1 MRPADDW
8 SSSTRHISRR
18 DDAPALPGQLVFI
31 YYGNASPKQ
40 HHRFTFKEI
49 EMRAAKIWVF
59 SFYVLLAVI
68 MLALGGLGL
77 VGLAPRTEAQT
88 TSVGLCPTWPLPLP
102 SEIGPVKYEALLA
115 QYVNNYCY
123 QHDKSWHGDA
133 QYRDT
138 GFFIGG
144 KKLGTHNSV
153 RVYYSPEMYE
163 WMKDGEHEGKIP
175 EKATIIKEMYPM
187 PASQSY
193 TNDDMTGL
201 AIMVRDSKI
210 AWDGWY
216 WSDGG
221 GTISYAYNYPTA
233 GYALYCMNCHAST
246 ATGSLTF
253 SALRNIEGDP
263 IVFNPTIAPNQITV
277 KSQAVRAQA
286 NETSVQEESPAGGA
300 KPEPTPKSDIEP
312 HERRD
317 SRPDKGEPPPKPS
330 PQARPGVMRAA
341 PNSLSAA
348 AGIPKQLVMEYFDN
362 VTQGP
367 RPKVRDSFL
376 TSNQCIGCH
385 DATQNNDSQP
395 NMVYPQIYTTP
406 NKQTTEFDLNLSP
419 YAEWRA
425 SMMGLSGRD
434 PIFYSQLETEL
445 NLHPEQ
451 KDNIVGTCMS
461 CHGVM
466 GQRQIEHDK
475 LGPFKLEYLDQVAG
489 WPLSSTPYAK
499 YGALARDGVSCTI
512 CHRITPEGL
521 GTPASYTGKFKVGKP
536 DEIYG
541 PYEDV
546 VTLPMKNSIG
556 ITPSRTK
563 ENQIRS
569 AALCGSCHT
578 VVLPVL
584 KVGERYD
591 KGNVFDDPKIRTEH
605 EQNTYLEWRNSIY
618 QNEVP
623 PINPATV
630 QTCQDCHM
638 PSKYPSKTGNQLQFK
653 VASIEEDIFAATDNR
668 AADKDIHLRVR
679 GADPQEPYSRHTLL
693 GMNIFALEIFK
704 QFSSTLGLVSYDPMA
719 GFWNSPPSPGQPPP
733 VVGLVTA
740 EKSALDLARHEA
752 AKVEV
757 VSVKKTAQNLTA
769 QVKVTNL
776 AGHKFPSGVSFRRA
790 FVEFRVE
797 VGGRTRWA
805 SGATDNMGTIG
816 YQAGTEFAPLVSES
830 FNLTKNPQQVYQPH
844 YELIDSEQKVQIY
857 EELIKDTN
865 GHFTTSFLSLADDVK
880 DNRLMPQ
887 GWKCIDQPDGKN
899 DGEPCGGTAPHGVPD
914 GPDHPNSAGYFD
926 GSGSDIVTY
935 QVPLKALG
943 LRPGQQ
949 ITVTATLYYQTIPPY
964 YLEQRRDHA
973 PNGIFTKSLM
983 YYVNNLNVTTADP
996 TWALLLPENP
1006 IKNWKLRIATTSK
1019 AVR

>member
-1 MRPADDW
+1 MR
-8 SSSTRHISRR
+8 T
-18 DDAPALPGQLVFI
+18 
-31 YYGNASPKQ
+31 
-40 HHRFTFKEI
+40 
-49 EMRAAKIWVF
+49 AKIGGF
-59 SFYVLLAVI
+59 FYVLLFV
-68 MLALGGLGL
+68 LALMLTGLGL
-77 VGLAPRTEAQT
+77 ISLAPGTQAQT
-88 TSVGLCPTWPLPLP
+88 APVGVCPTWPLPLP
-102 SEIGPVKYEALLA
+102 SEIGPQAYEVVLA

-123 QHDKSWHGDA
+123 QQDKNWKGDS

-153 RVYYSPEMYE
+153 RVYYSPEMYA
-163 WMKDGEHEGKIP
+163 WMLKGEPEGKIP

-201 AIMVRDSKI
+201 AIMVRDSKV

-221 GTISYAYNYPTA
+221 GTISYAYNYPSS

-253 SALRNIEGDP
+253 SALRNITGDP
-263 IVFNPTIAPNQITV
+263 IVFNPTIPPNQITV
-277 KSQAVRAQA
+277 PPQAVRARA
-286 NETSVQEESPAGGA
+286 NALSAQEAPAGGA
-300 KPEPTPKSDIEP
+300 KPEILQKSDIGP
-312 HERRD
+312 HEKRD
-317 SRPDKGEPPPKPS
+317 SRPDRGRPLPKLL
-330 PQARPGVMRAA
+330 QNVFRAE
-341 PNSLSAA
+341 AA
-348 AGIPKQLVMEYFDN
+348 AVPKQFVMEYFDN

-395 NMVYPQIYTTP
+395 NMIYPQIYTTA
-406 NKQTTEFDLNLSP
+406 NKKTTEFDLNLSP
-419 YAEWRA
+419 YSEWRA

-466 GQRQIEHDK
+466 GQRQIEQDK
-475 LGPFKLEYLDQVAG
+475 MGPFKLEYLDQVAG
-489 WPLSSTPYAK
+489 WPPSSTPYAK
-499 YGALARDGVSCTI
+499 YGALARDGVSCTV

-521 GTPASYTGKFKVGKP
+521 GTPKSYTGKFKVGKP
-536 DEIYG
+536 DELYG

-546 VTLPMKNSIG
+546 VTLPMKNAIG
-556 ITPSRTK
+556 ITPSKTK

-584 KVGERYD
+584 KVGEKYD

-618 QNEVP
+618 QNEDP
-623 PINPATV
+623 PINPATA

-638 PSKYPSKTGNQLQFK
+638 PNKYPSKTGNQLLFK

-693 GMNIFALEIFK
+693 GMNIFALEMFK
-704 QFSSTLGLVSYDPMA
+704 QFNGTLGLVSYDPMA
-719 GFWNSPPSPGQPPP
+719 GFWNNPPSPGLPPP

-740 EKSALDLARHEA
+740 EKSALDLARNEA
-752 AKVEV
+752 ATVEV
-757 VSVKKTAQNLTA
+757 LSVKKTAQNLTA

-790 FVEFRVE
+790 FIEFRVE
-797 VGGRTRWA
+797 VGGKTRWA

-816 YQAGTEFAPLVSES
+816 YQAGTEFVPLLTES
-830 FNLTKNPQQVYQPH
+830 FNLKKNPQQVYQPH
-844 YELIDSEQKVQIY
+844 YEMIDSEQKVQIY
-857 EELIKDTN
+857 EELMKDTN

-880 DNRLMPQ
+880 DNRLMPK
-887 GWKCIDQPDGKN
+887 GWKCIEQPDGKN
-899 DGEPCGGTAPHGVPD
+899 DGEPCGGTAPHGVPE
-914 GPDHPNSAGYFD
+914 GPNHPNSAGYFD

-943 LRPGQQ
+943 LKPGQQ
-949 ITVTATLYYQTIPPY
+949 ITVTATIYYQTIPPY

-973 PNGIFTKSLM
+973 PNGVFTKSLM
-983 YYVNNLNVTTADP
+983 YYVNNLDVNKVDP
-996 TWALLLPENP
+996 NFALLLPENP
-1006 IKNWKLRIATTSK
+1006 IKNWKLRIATTSQTVK
-1019 AVR
+1019 